1 MGFGVG
7 VMKKGKQYVTQLTGA
22 DLDELAELTE
32 MEPGFCIRIER
43 TGDKIIIGI
52 DKSALALAI
61 NGFIRNG
68 GANTSASGCTDI
80 SFDPPS

>member
-1 MGFGVG
+1 
-7 VMKKGKQYVTQLTGA
+7 MKKGKQYVTQLTGA

-52 DKSALALAI
+52 DKSALAQAI

-68 GANTSASGCTDI
+68 GANTDAVGSTDVP
-80 SFDPPS
+80 FDPPS